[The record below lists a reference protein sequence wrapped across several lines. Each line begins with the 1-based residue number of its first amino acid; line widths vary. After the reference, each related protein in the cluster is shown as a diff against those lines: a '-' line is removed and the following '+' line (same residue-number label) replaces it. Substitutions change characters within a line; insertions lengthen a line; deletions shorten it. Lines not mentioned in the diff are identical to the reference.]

1 MIMRAMDVRIKGL
14 MGAMMIVII
23 KSRMRMRVT
32 IPEENMREM
41 LNTTLVVMIEG
52 EKSLMVAPTIMR
64 DNVITLT
71 RGVKMVPMMM
81 SEHVTLP
88 TPMIKVR

>member
-71 RGVKMVPMMM
+71 RGVKMIPMMM
-81 SEHVTLP
+81 SN
-88 TPMIKVR
+88 M